1 MFKNDRFLIFGHRGA
16 PDFAP
21 ENTIVSFEKAI
32 EYGVNAIE
40 LDVLLT
46 NDDKVVVF
54 HDFDLKRLAN
64 KSDKI
69 NELSYD
75 ELKYIDISQGW
86 LNHFGIQRIP
96 LLDNVIKLIK
106 KYNIILNIEIKS
118 MGVFPTKIVE
128 KVNELIIQNNF
139 ESNCI
144 ISSFNPLIIRRMRKV
159 NPNLF
164 TSLIW
169 SREEVSF
176 IQRFYKFLYL
186 IANPNGFHPD
196 KNFINSKI
204 VNWAKSKG
212 MPIYVFTVNSLEDL
226 KKLKKYN
233 IDGVF
238 TDNPKLV
245 NSN

>member
-32 EYGVNAIE
+32 EYGVNGIE

-64 KSDKI
+64 RSDKI
-69 NELSYD
+69 NELTYD

-86 LNHFGIQRIP
+86 LSHFGIQRIP
-96 LLDNVIKLIK
+96 LLDDIIKLIK
-106 KYNIILNIEIKS
+106 EYDLILNIEIKS
-118 MGVFPTKIVE
+118 TGIFPTKIVE

-169 SREEVSF
+169 SQAEVAF
-176 IQRFYKFLYL
+176 IQKFYKLLYL
-186 IANPNGFHPD
+186 ISRPNGFHTD
-196 KNFINSKI
+196 KDFTDLKLIK
-204 VNWAKSKG
+204 WAKSKG
-212 MPIYVFTVNSLEDL
+212 MPIYVFTVNSIEEYKRLR
-226 KKLKKYN
+226 KLN
-233 IDGVF
+233 IDGIF
-238 TDNPKLV
+238 TDNPKIFI
-245 NSN
+245 SN